1 VAARV
6 GPPIVGSLPTQAFRA
21 VYVAGLAIGALH
33 RPVWLK
39 EPRVRIQGRARKV
52 SKGSTAYAGIDTG
65 KNYLDT
71 ALHKRKEEDRVR
83 NTAEGHRAL
92 SAWLR
97 KHRVKRVG
105 IEASGGYE
113 MDIVAHL
120 RRNGFTVVVF
130 QPAQVRAYAQFHLQL
145 AKNDKIDAR
154 LIAACTA
161 AREDE
166 DIHDPP
172 DERLAPLAA
181 RLTWIDQIGEDISRQ
196 KTRLETCRDARGREH
211 GKQEI
216 VRLKKLEKAEIALLE
231 KEIRQHDDLARR
243 LDLIE
248 SVAGVGMK
256 TAILILVRMPEI
268 GRLSREEVAA
278 LVGVAPYDDD
288 SGSRHGERHI
298 RGSRKRV
305 RAGVFAAALPASLR
319 HNPLLKALYQRLR
332 AAGKVHKVALIAC
345 ARKLLIF
352 VNTVVARGT
361 PWQPQAAR

>member
-1 VAARV
+1 M
-6 GPPIVGSLPTQAFRA
+6 
-21 VYVAGLAIGALH
+21 
-33 RPVWLK
+33 
-39 EPRVRIQGRARKV
+39 

-65 KNYLDT
+65 KDYLDA
-71 ALHKRKEEDRVR
+71 ALHKRKEDLRVR
-83 NTAEGHRAL
+83 NSPEGHRAL

-97 KHRVKRVG
+97 KHCVKRVG

-113 MDIVAHL
+113 MDIVARL
-120 RRNGFTVVVF
+120 RHGDGFTVVVF
-130 QPAQVRAYAQFHLQL
+130 QPAQVRAYATFHGLL

-161 AREDE
+161 AREDK

-181 RLTWIDQIGEDISRQ
+181 RLTYIDQVGDDIARH
-196 KTRLETCRDARGREH
+196 KTRLETCRDARGQAH

-216 VRLKKLEKAEIALLE
+216 ARHKKLEKAELALLE
-231 KEIRQHDDLARR
+231 KEIRRHDDLARR

-248 SVAGVGMK
+248 SVAGIGMK

-268 GRLSREEVAA
+268 GRLSREKVAA

-298 RGSRKRV
+298 RGGRKRV
-305 RAGVFAAALPASLR
+305 RAGVYAAALPASRR
-319 HNPLLKALYQRLR
+319 HNPLLKALYERLR
-332 AAGKVHKVALIAC
+332 AAGKCHKAALVAC
-345 ARKLLIF
+345 ARKLVIF
-352 VNTVVARGT
+352 ANAVVARGT
-361 PWQPQAAR
+361 PWQPQAAH

>member
-1 VAARV
+1 MTKRNTV
-6 GPPIVGSLPTQAFRA
+6 
-21 VYVAGLAIGALH
+21 
-33 RPVWLK
+33 
-39 EPRVRIQGRARKV
+39 
-52 SKGSTAYAGIDTG
+52 YAGIDTG
-65 KNYLDT
+65 KDYLDA
-71 ALHKRKEEDRVR
+71 ALHKRSEQLRVR
-83 NTAEGHRAL
+83 NTPEGHRAL

-113 MDIVAHL
+113 MNIVAHL
-120 RRNGFTVVVF
+120 RRDRFTVVVF

-145 AKNDKIDAR
+145 AKNDKLDAR
-154 LIAACTA
+154 LIAACTS
-161 AREDE
+161 AREEE

-181 RLTWIDQIGEDISRQ
+181 RLTFIDQIGDDIARH
-196 KTRLETCRDARGREH
+196 KTRLETCRDARGQAH
-211 GKQEI
+211 GKEEI
-216 VRLKKLEKAEIALLE
+216 ARYKKREKAELALLE

-248 SVAGVGMK
+248 SVAGIGMK
-256 TAILILVRMPEI
+256 TALILLVRIPEI

-298 RGSRKRV
+298 RGGRKRV
-305 RAGVFAAALPASLR
+305 RKGVYAAALPASRL
-319 HNPLLKALYQRLR
+319 HNPLLKALYDRLR
-332 AAGKVHKVALIAC
+332 AAGKCHKVALVAC

-352 VNTVVARGT
+352 ANAVVARGT
-361 PWQPQAAR
+361 PWQPQGAF

>member
-1 VAARV
+1 MSQR
-6 GPPIVGSLPTQAFRA
+6 
-21 VYVAGLAIGALH
+21 
-33 RPVWLK
+33 
-39 EPRVRIQGRARKV
+39 
-52 SKGSTAYAGIDTG
+52 STAYAGIDTG
-65 KNYLDT
+65 KACLDA
-71 ALHKRKEEDRVR
+71 ALHKHREELRIR
-83 NTAEGHRAL
+83 NTPEGHRTL
-92 SAWLR
+92 STWLR

-120 RRNGFTVVVF
+120 RRDGFTVVVF

-161 AREDE
+161 AREEE

-181 RLTWIDQIGEDISRQ
+181 RLTFIDQIGDDIARH
-196 KTRLETCRDARGREH
+196 KTRLETCRDARGQAYGRE
-211 GKQEI
+211 EI
-216 VRLKKLEKAEIALLE
+216 ARCKKLEKAELALLE
-231 KEIRQHDDLARR
+231 KEIRKHDDLSRR

-248 SVAGVGMK
+248 SIAGIGMK
-256 TAILILVRMPEI
+256 TAVVILVRIPEI

-298 RGSRKRV
+298 RGGRKRV
-305 RAGVFAAALPASLR
+305 RAGVYAAALPASLL
-319 HNPLLKALYQRLR
+319 HNPLLRALYDRLR
-332 AAGKVHKVALIAC
+332 AAGKCHKVALVAC
-345 ARKLLIF
+345 ARKLVIF
-352 VNTVVARGT
+352 VNAVVARGT
-361 PWQPQAAR
+361 PWQLQAVR

>member
-1 VAARV
+1 M
-6 GPPIVGSLPTQAFRA
+6 
-21 VYVAGLAIGALH
+21 
-33 RPVWLK
+33 
-39 EPRVRIQGRARKV
+39 
-52 SKGSTAYAGIDTG
+52 SKRSTAYAGIDTG
-65 KNYLDT
+65 KDYLDA
-71 ALHKRKEEDRVR
+71 ALHKRGDELRVK
-83 NTAEGHRAL
+83 NTPEGHRAL

-97 KHRVKRVG
+97 KHRVKRAG

-113 MDIVAHL
+113 MDVVAHL
-120 RRNGFTVVVF
+120 RRDGFTVVVF
-130 QPAQVRAYAQFHLQL
+130 QPAQVRHYAKFHLQL

-181 RLTWIDQIGEDISRQ
+181 HLTWIDQIGEDVARH
-196 KTRLETCRDARGREH
+196 KTRLETCRDARGRAH

-216 VRLKKLEKAEIALLE
+216 ARYKKLQKAQTTLLE
-231 KEIRQHDDLARR
+231 KEIRRHEDLARR

-248 SVAGVGMK
+248 SVNGVGIK
-256 TAILILVRMPEI
+256 TALLILVRIPEI
-268 GRLSREEVAA
+268 GRLSREQVAA
-278 LVGVAPYDDD
+278 LVGFAPYDDD

-298 RGSRKRV
+298 SGGRKRV
-305 RAGVFAAALPASLR
+305 RAGLFAAALPASLR

-332 AAGKVHKVALIAC
+332 AAGKAHKVALVAC
-345 ARKLLIF
+345 ARKLIIF

-361 PWQPQAAR
+361 PWQLQGAF

>member
-1 VAARV
+1 MSER
-6 GPPIVGSLPTQAFRA
+6 
-21 VYVAGLAIGALH
+21 
-33 RPVWLK
+33 
-39 EPRVRIQGRARKV
+39 
-52 SKGSTAYAGIDTG
+52 STAYAGIDTG
-65 KNYLDT
+65 KDYLDA
-71 ALHKRKEEDRVR
+71 ALHKRGDELRVK
-83 NTAEGHRAL
+83 NSPEGHGAL

-97 KHRVKRVG
+97 KHGVKRVG

-113 MDIVAHL
+113 MDVVAQL
-120 RRNGFTVVVF
+120 RRDGFTVVVF
-130 QPAQVRAYAQFHLQL
+130 QPAQVRHYAKFHLQL

-181 RLTWIDQIGEDISRQ
+181 HLTWIDQIGEDVARH
-196 KTRLETCRDARGREH
+196 KTRLETCRDARGQAH

-216 VRLKKLEKAEIALLE
+216 ARYRQLQKAQTTLLE
-231 KEIRQHDDLARR
+231 KEIRRHEDLARR

-248 SVAGVGMK
+248 SVNGIGMK
-256 TAILILVRMPEI
+256 TALLILVRIPEI
-268 GRLSREEVAA
+268 GRLSREQVAA
-278 LVGVAPYDDD
+278 LVGFAPYDDD

-298 RGSRKRV
+298 SGGRKRV
-305 RAGVFAAALPASLR
+305 RAGLFAAALPASLR

-332 AAGKVHKVALIAC
+332 AAGKAHKVALVAC
-345 ARKLLIF
+345 ARKLIIF

-361 PWQPQAAR
+361 PWQLQGAF

>member
-1 VAARV
+1 M
-6 GPPIVGSLPTQAFRA
+6 
-21 VYVAGLAIGALH
+21 
-33 RPVWLK
+33 
-39 EPRVRIQGRARKV
+39 
-52 SKGSTAYAGIDTG
+52 SKRSTAYGGIDTG
-65 KNYLDT
+65 KDYLDA
-71 ALHKRKEEDRVR
+71 ALHKRGEELRVK
-83 NTAEGHRAL
+83 NTPEGHRAL

-113 MDIVAHL
+113 MDVVAQL
-120 RRNGFTVVVF
+120 RRDGFTVVVF
-130 QPAQVRAYAQFHLQL
+130 QPAQVRHYAKFHLQL

-181 RLTWIDQIGEDISRQ
+181 HLTWIDQIGEDVARH
-196 KTRLETCRDARGREH
+196 KTRLETCRDACGQAH

-216 VRLKKLEKAEIALLE
+216 ARYKKLQKAQTTLLE
-231 KEIRQHDDLARR
+231 KEIRRHEDLARR

-248 SVAGVGMK
+248 SVNGIGMK
-256 TAILILVRMPEI
+256 TALLILVRIPEI
-268 GRLSREEVAA
+268 GRLSREQVAA
-278 LVGVAPYDDD
+278 LVGFAPYDDD

-298 RGSRKRV
+298 SGGRKRV

-332 AAGKVHKVALIAC
+332 AAGKAHKVALVAC
-345 ARKLLIF
+345 ARKLIIF

-361 PWQPQAAR
+361 PWQPQGAF